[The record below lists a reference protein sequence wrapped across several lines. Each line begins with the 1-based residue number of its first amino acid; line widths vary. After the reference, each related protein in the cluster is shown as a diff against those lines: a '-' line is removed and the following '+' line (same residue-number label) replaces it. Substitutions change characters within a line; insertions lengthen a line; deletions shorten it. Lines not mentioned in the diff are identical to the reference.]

1 MKQETTEIVSVVP
14 TSVAVIVSV
23 AAVIG
28 VILLAQKL
36 LTDKYQWEKAFRDLL
51 IDNLG
56 DRK

>member
-1 MKQETTEIVSVVP
+1 MNQETTEIISAVP
-14 TSVAVIVSV
+14 ASVAVIVSV
-23 AAVIG
+23 AAVAG

-36 LTDKYQWEKAFRDLL
+36 LSDKYRWEPAFRDLL